1 MAVCSDLGLD
11 PGTADARKILD
22 VTRDVAH
29 NVDRPSAPV
38 TAYLM
43 GVAVGRG
50 MPLKAQPA
58 VSGSWLKAGQATP
71 RIPRWLGLKGKRQPP
86 RACCESPVLNGAGWR
101 PGSGRHP
108 RDAQVK

>member
-1 MAVCSDLGLD
+1 MERWIMAVSSDLGLD
-11 PGTADARKILD
+11 PGTADARTVLD

-50 MPLKAQPA
+50 MPLKRAA
-58 VSGSWLKAGQATP
+58 S
-71 RIPRWLGLKGKRQPP
+71 RIRQL
-86 RACCESPVLNGAGWR
+86 AEGW
-101 PGSGRHP
+101 PGHTEDS
-108 RDAQVK
+108 

>member
-1 MAVCSDLGLD
+1 MERWIMAVCSDLGLD
-11 PGTADARKILD
+11 PGTADTRAVLD

-50 MPLKAQPA
+50 MPP
-58 VSGSWLKAGQATP
+58 
-71 RIPRWLGLKGKRQPP
+71 KRAASCVRQL
-86 RACCESPVLNGAGWR
+86 AAGW
-101 PGSGRHP
+101 PGRTDDS
-108 RDAQVK
+108 